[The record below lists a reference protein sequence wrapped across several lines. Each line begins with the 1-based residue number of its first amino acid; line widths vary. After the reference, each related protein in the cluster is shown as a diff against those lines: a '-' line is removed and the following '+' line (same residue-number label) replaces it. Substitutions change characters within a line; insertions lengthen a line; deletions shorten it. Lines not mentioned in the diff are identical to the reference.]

1 MTPPAT
7 VPEEVPIESIRDL
20 LADLSTRYDS
30 RELLWYRGQARAD
43 WTLEPSLVRKR
54 GLKAELSLMNEFK
67 RDAIPLLARADLSGE
82 PMTEWDWVFVM
93 QHYQIPTRL
102 MDWSES
108 PLIALFFAL
117 DEDSVTAPPAPAA
130 LWVLRPK
137 AMNEAARIRTD
148 YPWQVPICDMDDVD
162 VNKYLPSKLDTGS
175 RELEPLAV
183 AATRRFDRIRAQLG
197 VFTVVHRNPRP
208 LEQEVPQTLTK
219 YVIPDDSKESIRAEL
234 NRLGFHAASMYPD
247 LEHLGRRI
255 AGRI

>member
-1 MTPPAT
+1 MTPPA
-7 VPEEVPIESIRDL
+7 VPEEVQINSISDL
-20 LADLSTRYDS
+20 LGDLSSRYDNA
-30 RELLWYRGQARAD
+30 ELLWYRGHARAD
-43 WTLEPSLVRKR
+43 WTLEPSLARRK
-54 GLKAELSLMNEFK
+54 GLKQEQLLMSEFK

-93 QHYQIPTRL
+93 QHYQVPTRL

-117 DEDSVTAPPAPAA
+117 DEDSVTAPPGPAA

-148 YPWQVPICDMDDVD
+148 YPWQVPILDKDDPD
-162 VNKYLPSKLDTGS
+162 VNKYLPSQVGEGN

-183 AATRRFDRIRAQLG
+183 ASTRRFDRIRAQLG
-197 VFTVVHRNPRP
+197 VFTVVHRNSSP
-208 LEQEVPQTLTK
+208 LEQEVPETLTK
-219 YVIPDDSKESIRAEL
+219 YVIPEDSKESIRAEL
-234 NRLGFHAASMYPD
+234 SRLGFHAAAMYPD